1 MPPRATL
8 GARSLPRLPV
18 IILSSLLCA
27 AIADAE
33 EFAGEAFLVGTSV
46 ANNGTS
52 SAIPSRLR
60 TAMQFLEYPAD
71 FGDAKTFRV
80 EMATLPLFGDL
91 AESWNGAL
99 AYNLDARTQLS
110 LFAKMEVASDIEG
123 RPLLRG
129 SREDRL
135 NDPGFRPVACSGCGT
150 FTDNLYMGAL
160 NLMRVFHAEFPRI
173 DISSREIPM
182 EFGVGVTAKYFLEEL
197 VGDQPGDYF
206 IQNLN
211 MDAGASMKFL
221 WGWDPVAKRSDRDI
235 KLQFTGLE
243 VIPTSQQSDIAGVNV
258 YEDMAWRWR
267 LSADWAEGFTEWAS
281 ILTIG
286 ISQKSEGGSLPA
298 FGAEWDFK
306 DMVYVRAGKD
316 DEFLSAGMSLAWRW
330 ISVHYA
336 LRYHELG
343 TSLYQVSAQVSW
355 P

>member
-1 MPPRATL
+1 VPL
-8 GARSLPRLPV
+8 LP
-18 IILSSLLCA
+18 ILVLICA
-27 AIADAE
+27 AAAAAE
-33 EFAGEAFLVGTSV
+33 EFAGEPFLEGSSV

-60 TAMQFLEYPAD
+60 TATQFLEYPAD

-80 EMATLPLFGDL
+80 EMATLPLFGNL

-110 LFAKMEVASDIEG
+110 VFGKMEITPDIES

-135 NDPGFRPVACSGCGT
+135 NDPGFRPAVCDGCNAYS
-150 FTDNLYMGAL
+150 DHLYMAAI

-173 DISSREIPM
+173 DIASREIPM
-182 EFGVGVTAKYFLEEL
+182 EFGIGVTAKYYLEEI
-197 VGDQPGDYF
+197 VGPQNGDYF

-211 MDAGASMKFL
+211 LDAGASMKFL
-221 WGWDPVAKRSDRDI
+221 WGWDPIARKSDRDI
-235 KLQFTGLE
+235 KIQFAGLE
-243 VIPTSQQSDIAGVNV
+243 VLPTSQTSDIAGQNV
-258 YEDMAWRWR
+258 YEDMSWRWR
-267 LSADWAEGFTEWAS
+267 MSADWAEGFPEWSS
-281 ILTIG
+281 ILTVG
-286 ISQKSEGGSLPA
+286 ITQKSEGGSLPA

-306 DMVYVRAGKD
+306 DMVFVRAGKD
-316 DEFLSAGMSLAWRW
+316 DEFISGGMSLAWRW

-343 TSLYQVSAQVSW
+343 TSLYQVSGQVSW